1 MKKIEAIIKPFK
13 LDDVK
18 EALTGI
24 GVIGMTVSE
33 VRGFG
38 RQKGHT
44 ELYRGGEY
52 TVDFLPKIKVEV
64 VVPDELADKVA
75 GRPRGR
81 RQDRQHRRRQDL
93 HPSGGRGGPHPHRG
107 AGRERALATIARSSG
122 TGSTRARRLRGDN
135 DDTIDPDG
143 AGGRARGAGGGP
155 GRSADRSDLIDGAG
169 AGDGDLRGAGGAAAH
184 PPRPHRRST
193 AGTPRGCSC
202 PRPWCCS

>member
-1 MKKIEAIIKPFK
+1 MKKIEAVIQPVK

-64 VVPDELADKVA
+64 VVPGSLTAKAAGVA
-75 GRPRGR
+75 
-81 RQDRQHRRRQDL
+81 
-93 HPSGGRGGPHPHRG
+93 
-107 AGRERALATIARSSG
+107 AAAAK
-122 TGSTRARRLRGDN
+122 
-135 DDTIDPDG
+135 
-143 AGGRARGAGGGP
+143 P
-155 GRSADRSDLIDGAG
+155 GNS
-169 AGDGDLRGAGGAAAH
+169 GDGKISIH
-184 PPRPHRRST
+184 PVDT
-193 AGTPRGCSC
+193 AIRIRTGERDESAL
-202 PRPWCCS
+202 

>member
-64 VVPDELADKVA
+64 VVPDALVDKVSSVLA
-75 GRPRGR
+75 GANANRRVHRVNEDLPVTDVPRLRRPGEDAGHLVHQRVGN
-81 RQDRQHRRRQDL
+81 HDL
-93 HPSGGRGGPHPHRG
+93 H
-107 AGRERALATIARSSG
+107 L
-122 TGSTRARRLRGDN
+122 
-135 DDTIDPDG
+135 
-143 AGGRARGAGGGP
+143 
-155 GRSADRSDLIDGAG
+155 
-169 AGDGDLRGAGGAAAH
+169 DLREEIHRVFAASVQLRVSFLTAESAH
-184 PPRPHRRST
+184 LGYRHSDDSD
-193 AGTPRGCSC
+193 SC
-202 PRPWCCS
+202 ESLFD